1 MIGIAAVIAAATAA
15 GFGVEHRLG
24 ERRADEVARRVVWL
38 MLWVIGPPVVFVL
51 IAALEVTAEV
61 GAGIAFAY
69 AALAVSLGAAYAIG
83 TWLLRL
89 PRPAVGA
96 LMLVAGFANTGYLG
110 LPLSAALFG
119 ADELSSAVAFDVLV
133 TTLGIFTIGFSI
145 GAAFGSAA
153 GDTALERTGAFFAR
167 NPLLWAC
174 ALGFLAPDVLAPG
187 WAVDVAQVAVFA
199 LLPLGFFVV
208 GVTLA
213 VEAEEGALRFPP
225 PVTAAVGTALGLRLL
240 VAPAVV
246 LGLSAAVIDVPDPY
260 LSQAAMP
267 CAINAIVVAHT
278 YGLARGLIAS
288 AIAWSTAIVVL
299 AGLGV
304 ALL

>member
-51 IAALEVTAEV
+51 IAALEVTTEV

-145 GAAFGSAA
+145 GAAFGSGA

>member
-1 MIGIAAVIAAATAA
+1 
-15 GFGVEHRLG
+15 
-24 ERRADEVARRVVWL
+24 
-38 MLWVIGPPVVFVL
+38 VFVL

-61 GAGIAFAY
+61 GAGIGFAY
-69 AALAVSLGAAYAIG
+69 AALAVSLAGAYGVG

-89 PRPAVGA
+89 PRSGVGA

-110 LPLSAALFG
+110 LPFSAALFG
-119 ADELSSAVAFDVLV
+119 ADELSSAVAYDVLV
-133 TTLGIFTIGFSI
+133 TTLGIFTVGFSI

-153 GDTALERTGAFFAR
+153 GDTALERTRAFFAR

-174 ALGFLAPDVLAPG
+174 ALGFLAPDALAPD
-187 WAVDVAQVAVFA
+187 WAVDAAQVAVFA

-213 VEAEEGALRFPP
+213 LEAEEGALRFPP
-225 PVTAAVGTALGLRLL
+225 PVTAAVATALGLRLL

-246 LGLSAAVIDVPDPY
+246 VGLSAVLIDVPDPY

-267 CAINAIVVAHT
+267 SAINAIVVAHT
-278 YGLARGLIAS
+278 YGLDRGLIAA
-288 AIAWSTAIVVL
+288 AIAWSTAVVVV
-299 AGLGV
+299 AGLAV

>member
-1 MIGIAAVIAAATAA
+1 MIPIAAVIAAATAA

-24 ERRADEVARRVVWL
+24 EHRADEVARRVVWL

-61 GAGIAFAY
+61 GAGIGFAY
-69 AALAVSLGAAYAIG
+69 VALAVSLAAAYGIG

-89 PRPAVGA
+89 PRSGVGA

-110 LPLSAALFG
+110 LPFSAALFG
-119 ADELSSAVAFDVLV
+119 ADELSNAVAYDVLV
-133 TTLGIFTIGFSI
+133 TTVGIFTIGFSI

-174 ALGFLAPDVLAPG
+174 ALGFLAPDALAPE
-187 WAVDVAQVAVFA
+187 WAVDAAQVAVFA

-213 VEAEEGALRFPP
+213 LEAEEGALRFPP
-225 PVTAAVGTALGLRLL
+225 PVTATVATALGLRLL

-246 LGLSAAVIDVPDPY
+246 VGLSAALIDVPDPY

-267 CAINAIVVAHT
+267 SAINAIVVAHT
-278 YGLARGLIAS
+278 YGLDRGLIAA
-288 AIAWSTAIVVL
+288 AIAWSTAIVVA
-299 AGLGV
+299 AGLMA

>member
-1 MIGIAAVIAAATAA
+1 MIPIAAVIAAATAA

-24 ERRADEVARRVVWL
+24 EHRADEVARRVVWL
-38 MLWVIGPPVVFVL
+38 MLWVVGPPVVFVL

-69 AALAVSLGAAYAIG
+69 IALAVSLGAAYAIG
-83 TWLLRL
+83 TWALRL
-89 PRPAVGA
+89 PRSGVGA

-110 LPLSAALFG
+110 LPFSAALFG
-119 ADELSSAVAFDVLV
+119 ADELSSAVAYDVLV
-133 TTLGIFTIGFSI
+133 TTVGIFTIGFSL
-145 GAAFGSAA
+145 GAAFGTAA
-153 GDTALERTGAFFAR
+153 GETARERTGAFFAR

-174 ALGFLAPDVLAPG
+174 AVGFLAPDALAPG
-187 WAVDVAQVAVFA
+187 WAVDAAQVAVFA

-213 VEAEEGALRFPP
+213 LEAEEGALRFPP
-225 PVTAAVGTALGLRLL
+225 PVTAAVGVALGLRLV

-246 LGLSAAVIDVPDPY
+246 LGLSAVVIDVPDPY

-267 CAINAIVVAHT
+267 SAINAIVVAHT
-278 YGLARGLIAS
+278 YGLDRGLIAA
-288 AIAWSTAIVVL
+288 AIAWSTAVVVV
-299 AGLGV
+299 AGLAV

>member
-1 MIGIAAVIAAATAA
+1 VIPIAAVIAAATAA
-15 GFGVEHRLG
+15 GFGIEHRLG
-24 ERRADEVARRVVWL
+24 EHRADEVAQRVVWL

-69 AALAVSLGAAYAIG
+69 MALAVSLGAAYAIG
-83 TWLLRL
+83 TWVLRL
-89 PRPAVGA
+89 PRSGTGA

-110 LPLSAALFG
+110 LPFSAALFG
-119 ADELSSAVAFDVLV
+119 ADELSSAVAYDVLV

-174 ALGFLAPDVLAPG
+174 ALGFLAPDALAPG
-187 WAVDVAQVAVFA
+187 WAVDAAQIAVFA

-225 PVTAAVGTALGLRLL
+225 PVTAAVATTLGLRLL

-246 LGLSAAVIDVPDPY
+246 LGLSTALIDVPDPY

-267 CAINAIVVAHT
+267 SAINAIVVAHT
-278 YGLARGLIAS
+278 YGLDRGLIAA
-288 AIAWSTAIVVL
+288 AIAWSTAVVVV
-299 AGLGV
+299 AGLAV

>member
-1 MIGIAAVIAAATAA
+1 MIPIAAVIAAATAA

-24 ERRADEVARRVVWL
+24 EHRADEVAKRVVWL

-61 GAGIAFAY
+61 GAGIGFAY
-69 AALAVSLGAAYAIG
+69 AALAVSLAAAYAIG
-83 TWLLRL
+83 TWVLRL
-89 PRPAVGA
+89 PRSGVGA

-110 LPLSAALFG
+110 LPFSAALFG

-153 GDTALERTGAFFAR
+153 GDTTLERTGAFFAR

-174 ALGFLAPDVLAPG
+174 ALGFLAPDALAPG
-187 WAVDVAQVAVFA
+187 WAVDGAQLAVFA

-225 PVTAAVGTALGLRLL
+225 PVTGAVGTALGLRLL

-246 LGLSAAVIDVPDPY
+246 VGLSAALIDVPDPY

-267 CAINAIVVAHT
+267 SAINAIVVAHT
-278 YGLARGLIAS
+278 YGLDRGLIAA
-288 AIAWSTAIVVL
+288 AIAWSTAVVVL
-299 AGLGV
+299 GGLVV
-304 ALL
+304 ALV